1 MDIWLPVI
9 IFLALFSG
17 WLIGRYSKSRPSNTN
32 QADLNSCSEHYI
44 QGLNYLL
51 ANKSDKAIELF
62 VELVKVDRDTI
73 ETHLALGNLFRSK
86 GEVDRA
92 IKIHQNLIAR
102 PNLDQGQRVMAL
114 SELAEDYQKAGLLD
128 RAENLYKE
136 LVQINPQNA
145 LAHRQL
151 LQLYSMEKSWQE
163 ARASA
168 QVLLELNEP
177 DARLILSHCYCELA
191 QQLLNSGNLRMAREQ
206 LGLALQTDSQC
217 TRASL
222 LLIEVHLKN
231 NEINKAT
238 KLFDQL
244 LEVNSHQIE
253 LLIPAARELLLNRG
267 STREYQRFLL
277 RQYEKMPVS
286 PLAVELLES
295 YLSGDQHEEL
305 HVFIKQA
312 LKQSASLDVFEFA
325 MRYFKANPQYLDDTW
340 PDLTS
345 QFKQIKNKRVAYS
358 CNHCG
363 YGSQTLF
370 WNCPSCKSWAS
381 LKPVH

>member
-17 WLIGRYSKSRPSNTN
+17 WLLGRWTKPKSTKSSPGDAIN
-32 QADLNSCSEHYI
+32 CSESYI

-51 ANKSDKAIELF
+51 ANQSDKAIELF

-102 PNLDQGQRVMAL
+102 PNLDQSQRVMAL

-136 LVQINPQNA
+136 LVQINPNNA
-145 LAHRQL
+145 SAHRQL
-151 LQLYSMEKSWQE
+151 LEIYSMEKSWHE
-163 ARASA
+163 ARDSA
-168 QVLLELNEP
+168 KTLLELNEP

-191 QQLLNSGNLRMAREQ
+191 QQSLRNGNLRLARSQ
-206 LGLALQTDSQC
+206 LDLALQTDPQC

-222 LLIEVHLKN
+222 LLIDVHLRN
-231 NEINKAT
+231 NEITKASR
-238 KLFDQL
+238 LFDQL
-244 LEVNSHQIE
+244 LQPNSHQIE
-253 LLIPAARELLLNRG
+253 MLIPAAREILLNRG
-267 STREYQRFLL
+267 SISRYQEFLL
-277 RQYEKMPVS
+277 QQYEKTPVS

-295 YLSGDQHEEL
+295 YLSGEQHQQL
-305 HVFIKQA
+305 LDFIKKA
-312 LKQSASLDVFEFA
+312 LKQSATLDVFEFA
-325 MRYFKANPQYLDDTW
+325 MRYFKAYPQYLDDTW

-345 QFKQIKNKRVAYS
+345 QFKEIKNKRVAYI
-358 CNHCG
+358 CNICG
-363 YGSQTLF
+363 YGSNSMF
-370 WNCPSCKSWAS
+370 WNCPSCKSWSS

>member
-9 IFLALFSG
+9 IFLALFGG
-17 WLIGRYSKSRPSNTN
+17 WLVGRLSKSKPSKSSHSDFAN
-32 QADLNSCSEHYI
+32 CSEYYI

-102 PNLDQGQRVMAL
+102 PNLDQSQRVMAL

-136 LVQINPQNA
+136 LVQINPHNA
-145 LAHRQL
+145 QAHRQL
-151 LQLYSMEKSWQE
+151 LQIYSMEKSWVE
-163 ARASA
+163 ARDSA
-168 QVLLELNEP
+168 KILLDINEP

-191 QQLLNSGNLRMAREQ
+191 QQSLRNGNLRLAREN
-206 LGLALQTDSQC
+206 LDRALQTDSNC

-222 LLIEVHLKN
+222 LLIEVHLRN
-231 NEINKAT
+231 NEITKAT
-238 KLFDQL
+238 KLFDQIL
-244 LEVNSHQIE
+244 QPNSHQIE
-253 LLIPAARELLLNRG
+253 LLIPAAREILLNRG
-267 STREYQRFLL
+267 STRRYQEFLL
-277 RQYEKMPVS
+277 KQYEEMPVS

-295 YLSGDQHEEL
+295 YLAGKQHKEL
-305 HVFIKQA
+305 LRFIKQA

-325 MRYFKANPQYLDDTW
+325 MRYFKAYPQHLDDTW

-345 QFKQIKNKRVAYS
+345 QFKEIKNKRVAYT
-358 CNHCG
+358 CNICG
-363 YGSQTLF
+363 YGSQSMF
-370 WNCPSCKSWAS
+370 WNCPSCKSWSS